1 MILVLDLDD
10 TLLRTDKSVGARTRA
25 ALRRWLDAGHAVVVA
40 TGRPPR
46 SVGNVLPDELC
57 DAPRIVYNGAQVII
71 DGQVIYRNEIAPD
84 DVRAVV
90 AWTQDTM
97 PHWHIGL
104 EIDDQL
110 YLNRA
115 TPKPGAYTV
124 ADLPALCDQPAA
136 KVIFLFPD
144 GRDDVT
150 PLLDALPATTRA
162 LITPKFSM
170 VQLCGYTTDKA
181 DALAF
186 LLAQRGATYA
196 DVIAVGDDVN
206 DVEMV
211 RRAHIGV
218 AVADAV
224 DAVKAVA
231 DWITPTSNE
240 DGVAVVIERLLEQTA

>member
-10 TLLRTDKSVGARTRA
+10 TLLRTDKSIGMRTRA
-25 ALRRWLDAGHAVVVA
+25 ALRRWLDAGHTVVVA

-46 SVGNVLPDELC
+46 SVGGVLPDELSKV
-57 DAPRIVYNGAQVII
+57 PRIVYNGAQVIV
-71 DGQVIYRNEIAPD
+71 DGAIVYRNEIAPD

-90 AWTQDTM
+90 RWTQDAM

-115 TPKPGAYTV
+115 TERPGTYTV

-136 KVIFLFPD
+136 KVIFLFPN
-144 GRDDVT
+144 GRDDIA

-181 DALAF
+181 AALAY
-186 LLAQRGATYA
+186 LLEQRGATYA

-211 RRAHIGV
+211 RRARIGV
-218 AVADAV
+218 AMDNAV
-224 DAVKAVA
+224 DEVKAIA
-231 DWITPTSNE
+231 DWTTPTSDE
-240 DGVAVVIERLLEQTA
+240 DGVACVIDRLLDESA